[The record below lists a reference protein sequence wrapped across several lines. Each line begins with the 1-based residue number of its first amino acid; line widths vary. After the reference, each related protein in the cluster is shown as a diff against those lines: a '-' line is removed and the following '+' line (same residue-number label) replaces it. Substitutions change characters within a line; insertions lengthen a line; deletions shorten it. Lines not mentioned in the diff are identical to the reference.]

1 MVMDADVPNRQGI
14 EKIWGKNFNSQ
25 QLRMYLLS
33 VCQNASYAAELKT
46 LLARTRVASMH
57 RGDRKDAN
65 HWQAMQGVCDSR
77 MA

>member
-1 MVMDADVPNRQGI
+1 MPNRQGI
-14 EKIWGKNFNSQ
+14 EKTGERILTRNNSECT
-25 QLRMYLLS
+25 LLS

-46 LLARTRVASMH
+46 VLARTRVASMH

>member
-1 MVMDADVPNRQGI
+1 MPDRQGI
-14 EKIWGKNFNSQ
+14 EKIWERILTRNNSECT
-25 QLRMYLLS
+25 LLS

>member
-1 MVMDADVPNRQGI
+1 MPNRQGI
-14 EKIWGKNFNSQ
+14 EKIGERILTRNNSECT
-25 QLRMYLLS
+25 LLS
-33 VCQNASYAAELKT
+33 VCQNASYAAGLKT
-46 LLARTRVASMH
+46 VLARTRVASMH